1 MQFFIF
7 ATIHMNLRGS
17 EYKLTNLMKEL
28 LTKYENKDPEI
39 VFHWNDPETEAEGWT
54 VINSLRGG
62 AAGGG
67 TRMRVGLDQNE
78 VLSLAKTME
87 VKFTVSGPAI
97 GGAKS
102 GINFDPQDPR
112 KKGVL
117 ERWYKA
123 VSPLLKA
130 YYGTGGD
137 LNVDEIHEVIPI
149 TEESGV
155 WHPQEGVFNGH
166 FTPTEADK
174 INRIGQLRQGVIK
187 VLENINYSPDV
198 TRKYTVADMITGYG
212 VAEAV
217 RHYYEIYGGSVVG
230 KRAVVQGFGNVGAA
244 AAYYLAQMGAKVVGI
259 IDRAGG
265 IINKDGFSFDEIK
278 QLFLQ
283 KDGNTLKASQMMSFE
298 EINKEI
304 WTLKCEIFAPCA
316 ASRLIT
322 KDQIA
327 SMIDTGLEVISC
339 GANVPFADK
348 EIFFGPI
355 MEFTDERVSLIPDF
369 ISNCGMARVFAYFM
383 ERKVQMTD
391 EAIFNDTSITIRNAI
406 QNTFDNNSTKT
417 NISKTAFEIAL
428 KQLI

>member
-1 MQFFIF
+1 
-7 ATIHMNLRGS
+7 
-17 EYKLTNLMKEL
+17 MKEL
-28 LTKYENKDPEI
+28 LDLYENKSPEI
-39 VFHWNDPETEAEGWT
+39 VFNWNDPETEAEGWV

-67 TRMRVGLDQNE
+67 TRMREGLDMNE

-102 GINFDPQDPR
+102 GINFNPNDPR

-123 VSPLLKA
+123 VSPLLKS

-149 TEESGV
+149 TEECGV
-155 WHPQEGVFNGH
+155 WHPQEGVFSGH
-166 FTPTEADK
+166 FQPTEADK

-187 VLENINYSPDV
+187 VLENPEVSPDV
-198 TRKYTVADMITGYG
+198 SRKYTVADMITGYG

-217 RHYYEIYGGSVVG
+217 HHYYNIYGGDIKG
-230 KRAVVQGFGNVGAA
+230 KRAVVQGFGNVGSA
-244 AAYYLAQMGAKVVGI
+244 AAYYLSQMGAKVVGI
-259 IDRAGG
+259 IDRVGG
-265 IINKDGFSFDEIK
+265 LINEDGFSFEEIK
-278 QLFLQ
+278 ELFLTKQ
-283 KDGNTLKASQMMSFE
+283 GNTISHPDLISFE
-298 EINKEI
+298 EMNERI
-304 WTLKCEIFAPCA
+304 WSLETEIFAPCA

-322 KDQIA
+322 QDQIS
-327 SMIDTGLEVISC
+327 SMIETGLEVISC

-355 MEFTDERVSLIPDF
+355 MEFTDSRVSVIPDF

-383 ERKVQMTD
+383 ERRVQMTD
-391 EAIFNDTSITIRNAI
+391 EAIFNDTSMTIKNAI
-406 QNTFDNNSTKT
+406 QNTFDNNSNRT
-417 NISKTAFEIAL
+417 NISKTAFELAL
-428 KQLI
+428 KQLV

>member
-1 MQFFIF
+1 
-7 ATIHMNLRGS
+7 
-17 EYKLTNLMKEL
+17 MKEL
-28 LTKYENKDPEI
+28 LKKYENKEPEI
-39 VFHWNDPETEAEGWT
+39 VFHWKDPETEAEGWT

-67 TRMRVGLDQNE
+67 TRMRKGLDKNE

-102 GINFDPQDPR
+102 GINFDPYDPR
-112 KKGVL
+112 KQGVL

-123 VSPLLKA
+123 VAPLLKS

-166 FTPTEADK
+166 FKPTEAEK
-174 INRIGQLRQGVIK
+174 INRIGQLRHGVIK
-187 VLENINYSPDV
+187 VIEDPKYTPEVS
-198 TRKYTVADMITGYG
+198 RKYTVADMLTGYG

-217 RHYYEIYGGSVVG
+217 KHYYDIFGGDIKG
-230 KRAVVQGFGNVGAA
+230 KRAIVQGFGNVGSA
-244 AAYYLAQMGAKVVGI
+244 AAYYLNQLGAKIVGI
-259 IDRAGG
+259 IDRSGG
-265 IINKDGFSFDEIK
+265 VINEDGFNDDEVRTMFLNKRGNKLVTENMISFDEM
-278 QLFLQ
+278 
-283 KDGNTLKASQMMSFE
+283 NE
-298 EINKEI
+298 RI
-304 WTLKCEIFAPCA
+304 WSLPAEIFIPAA
-316 ASRLIT
+316 ASRLVT
-322 KDQIA
+322 KDQVTK
-327 SMIDTGLEVISC
+327 MIETGLEVISP

-355 MEFTDERVSLIPDF
+355 MEMTDQKISLLPDF
-369 ISNCGMARVFAYFM
+369 ISNCGIARVFAYLM
-383 ERKVQMTD
+383 ESKVELPMHD
-391 EAIFNDTSITIRNAI
+391 KAIFSDTSSTIKKALEKVYK
-406 QNTFDNNSTKT
+406 QHPYKT
-417 NISKTAFEIAL
+417 DICKTAFEIAL

>member
-1 MQFFIF
+1 
-7 ATIHMNLRGS
+7 
-17 EYKLTNLMKEL
+17 MKQL
-28 LTKYENKDPEI
+28 LTQYENKNPEI
-39 VFHWNDPETEAEGWT
+39 VFHWNDSETEAEGWT

-67 TRMRVGLDQNE
+67 TRMRKGLDKNE

-102 GINFDPQDPR
+102 GINFDPNDPR
-112 KKGVL
+112 KRGVL

-149 TEESGV
+149 TEQSGV

-166 FTPTEADK
+166 FIPTEADK

-187 VLENINYSPDV
+187 VLENTNYSPDV
-198 TRKYTVADMITGYG
+198 SRKYTVADFITGYG

-217 RHYYEIYGGSVVG
+217 RHYYNIYGGNVEG
-230 KRAVVQGFGNVGAA
+230 KRAIIQGFGNVGSA
-244 AAYYLAQMGAKVVGI
+244 AAYYLAQMGAKIVGI
-259 IDRAGG
+259 IDRDGG
-265 IINKDGFSFDEIK
+265 VLNKEGFTLEEITDF
-278 QLFLQ
+278 FLK
-283 KDGNTLKASQMMSFE
+283 KDGNTLIADNMLSFE
-298 EINKEI
+298 DINEQV
-304 WTLKCEIFAPCA
+304 WSLECEIFAPCA
-316 ASRLIT
+316 ASRLVT
-322 KDQIA
+322 KEQIA
-327 SMIDTGLEVISC
+327 TMIETGLEVISC

-348 EIFFGPI
+348 EIFFGSI
-355 MEFTDERVSLIPDF
+355 MEYTDERVSLIPDF

-383 ERKVQMTD
+383 ERKVEMTD
-391 EAIFNDTSITIRNAI
+391 EAIFSDTSETIRNAI
-406 QNTFDNNSTKT
+406 QNTFEKNSTKT
-417 NISKTAFEIAL
+417 NMSKTAFEIAL
-428 KQLI
+428 KQLV

>member
-1 MQFFIF
+1 
-7 ATIHMNLRGS
+7 
-17 EYKLTNLMKEL
+17 MKDL
-28 LTKYENKDPEI
+28 LNRYETKEPEI

-67 TRMRVGLDQNE
+67 TRMRKGLDRNE

-102 GINFDPQDPR
+102 GINFDPADPR

-117 ERWYKA
+117 ERWYAA
-123 VSPLLKA
+123 VSPLLKS

-166 FTPTEADK
+166 FRPTEADK

-187 VLENINYSPDV
+187 VLENTAYSPDV
-198 TRKYTVADMITGYG
+198 SRKYTVADMITGYG
-212 VAEAV
+212 VAEAA
-217 RHYYEIYGGSVVG
+217 RHFYDIYGGSIAG
-230 KRAVVQGFGNVGAA
+230 KRAVIQGFGNVGAA
-244 AAYYLAQMGAKVVGI
+244 AAYYLAQQGAKIVGI
-259 IDRAGG
+259 IDAAGG
-265 IINKDGFSFDEIK
+265 LIKEEGF
-278 QLFLQ
+278 
-283 KDGNTLKASQMMSFE
+283 SFE
-298 EINKEI
+298 EIKDVFLAKKGNTLVAADLIPFEEVNKKIWEI
-304 WTLKCEIFAPCA
+304 KTEIFAPCA
-316 ASRLIT
+316 ASRLVT
-322 KDQIA
+322 QA
-327 SMIDTGLEVISC
+327 QIDTMIAAGLEVISC

-355 MEFTDERVSLIPDF
+355 MEHTDERISVIPDF

-383 ERKVQMTD
+383 ERRVQMTD
-391 EAIFNDTSITIRNAI
+391 EAIFNDTSQTIKNAI
-406 QNTFDNNSTKT
+406 QNTYEHNSDKN

-428 KQLI
+428 QQLV